1 VLIRYAKYACFEHP
15 IVGINT
21 ILRGAVQQVI
31 ISVNIIAMKKHQR
44 AARAQFKLILDHIVD
59 GVVVQDE
66 QTDLVY
72 LNPAAAKLLG
82 FNAVEEA
89 LEAGVQGILKDF
101 SALFDDNGLPLSV
114 EQLPGRQALRG
125 EVEPVQIVRVQP
137 RDAEPGA
144 WKWAWVK
151 ASSICEEGSAKPTYV
166 VTIFQE
172 ITQMKRTEQGLKK
185 ANQRV
190 VDLLEQVLD
199 ASEQC

>member
-1 VLIRYAKYACFEHP
+1 MIMSKQE
-15 IVGINT
+15 
-21 ILRGAVQQVI
+21 
-31 ISVNIIAMKKHQR
+31 R
-44 AARAQFKLILDHIVD
+44 ASARAQFRLILDHIVD

-66 QTDLVY
+66 RTDLVY
-72 LNPAAAKLLG
+72 INPAAAKLLG
-82 FNAVEEA
+82 FESAGAA
-89 LEAGVQGILKDF
+89 LRAGVHGILKDF
-101 SALFDDNGLPLSV
+101 SALFDDNGMPLSV

-137 RDAEPGA
+137 RDAQPGA

-151 ASSICEEGSAKPTYV
+151 ASSIQEDGSAKPTYV

-172 ITQMKRTEQGLKK
+172 ITQMKQTEHGLKQ
-185 ANQRV
+185 ANRRV